1 MFGSQGLLKL
11 LHYQNEGDLHLKRPF
26 HYSTHFDHTGANG
39 TVLCEYSAS
48 RRPPL
53 STGYWLSFAGMIFTG
68 AMCAFSRRAHE
79 EKWWIAN
86 LILTI
91 GYMGSWKFHK
101 AENGVIGHTA
111 GIWCAFGGFLF
122 TLMRMFAGAGNA
134 RWNRRMMVFY
144 VGHGWID
151 WGRLHQW
158 IEHTNEIK
166 KNVVPLKMTIMTSMF
181 AEYIPAHEEPELI
194 MLRKLTSIDDLEK
207 ERQLEREEKK
217 GKNFKNTA
225 NLLKLQS

>member
-11 LHYQNEGDLHLKRPF
+11 LHYQNDGDLHLKRPF

-39 TVLCEYSAS
+39 TILCEYSAS

-53 STGYWLSFAGMIFTG
+53 STGYWISLVGMVATG
-68 AMCAFSRRAHE
+68 AMCAFSRRQHE

-86 LILTI
+86 LVLTI

-111 GIWCAFGGFLF
+111 GIWCAFGGFMF
-122 TLMRMFAGAGNA
+122 TMLRMFAGAGNPK
-134 RWNRRMMVFY
+134 WNRRALMFY
-144 VGHGWID
+144 MAHGWID

-194 MLRKLTSIDDLEK
+194 MMRKLTSVDDVVA
-207 ERQLEREEKK
+207 EEKN
-217 GKNFKNTA
+217 KNFKNTGKM
-225 NLLKLQS
+225 LKLQS